1 MTFKEELAKYD
12 LEPYY
17 SDAPDREPIDFSVSD
32 SDDCVAW
39 VWGTYQ
45 TNDIQVECNHPD
57 VCIEWGDDD
66 ECGECLLCGAQ
77 CHWHWGSEVVDN
89 YPDEIKEVKVRVPHE
104 WEYPNG
110 VGGIIGRYIEHL
122 RKGA

>member
-17 SDAPDREPIDFSVSD
+17 SEAPDREPIDFSVSD
-32 SDDCVAW
+32 SDDYVAW

-45 TNDIQVECNHPD
+45 TNDIQVECNHPKE
-57 VCIEWGDDD
+57 CIEWGDDD
-66 ECGECLLCGAQ
+66 ECGECVLCGAQ
-77 CHWHWGSEVVDN
+77 CYWHYERETIDN

-104 WEYPNG
+104 WMSPEK